1 MTRRIY
7 SLDVGLTGTVLDTR
21 DGLARVQWEDGLI
34 SWEDLAELWD
44 VADEPPRP

>member
-1 MTRRIY
+1 MKPNSEVY

-34 SWEDLAELWD
+34 SWED
-44 VADEPPRP
+44 ADTLREAS